1 MVLPPLRPYG
11 RKGPGFG
18 FVDVLASAGALGH
31 PLAGPK
37 AELFRRRRLVQQY
50 ELPGIARQP
59 LRADTLNGMFKGFI
73 DLVFEHQG
81 RYYVA
86 DYKSNWLGSDD
97 GAYTREA
104 MEVAIASHRY
114 DLQYVLYV
122 LALHRQ
128 LRLRLPDYEHHPQQ
142 QVVDDQ
148 ELQNDLAFAPWRVL
162 HALPQCRVVH
172 RKILQPQLT
181 QLTHCL
187 PDAAREGA
195 T

>member
-1 MVLPPLRPYG
+1 MTSG
-11 RKGPGFG
+11 CWISGCSS
-18 FVDVLASAGALGH
+18 ASCAG
-31 PLAGPK
+31 
-37 AELFRRRRLVQQY
+37 V
-50 ELPGIARQP
+50 ARQP

-128 LRLRLPDYEHHPQQ
+128 LRLRLPDYDYERHVGGALYVFLRAPQQ
-142 QVVDDQ
+142 GAYLARPPR
-148 ELQNDLAFAPWRVL
+148 ELIERLD
-162 HALPQCRVVH
+162 ALFRGE
-172 RKILQPQLT
+172 
-181 QLTHCL
+181 
-187 PDAAREGA
+187 AEEGA
-195 T
+195 A